1 MNIFFLE
8 KEEKMNLNSLNI
20 ISKKDDRVDPRFYHL
35 PSPKP
40 NNIENIEDLFEN
52 LKEVSEN
59 NSFSSTTNIYQIEQ
73 NETQNKLNS
82 NSNDKEIENERKE
95 ESETDQIPQEE
106 IKNKIENMVLPED
119 IFILK
124 KNLAIKKLDEP
135 SKAKDKDILDN
146 LSKEINSLTACIYGE
161 NKMSKKKGSSI
172 QFLKRKR
179 NLK

>member
-1 MNIFFLE
+1 MNKFFLE

-82 NSNDKEIENERKE
+82 NSNDKEIENEKKE

-124 KNLAIKKLDEP
+124 KNLAVKKLNEP
-135 SKAKDKDILDN
+135 SKSKNEDILDN
-146 LSKEINSLTACIYGE
+146 LKKKKKFEIN
-161 NKMSKKKGSSI
+161 NKYFSVYFFI
-172 QFLKRKR
+172 
-179 NLK
+179 

>member
-1 MNIFFLE
+1 MNKFFLE
-8 KEEKMNLNSLNI
+8 KEEKMSSNSLNI
-20 ISKKDDRVDPRFYHL
+20 ISKKDDDDRVDPRFYHL
-35 PSPKP
+35 SSPKP

-59 NSFSSTTNIYQIEQ
+59 NSFSFTTNIYQIEQ
-73 NETQNKLNS
+73 NETQNKLNL

-95 ESETDQIPQEE
+95 AQIPHDE

-124 KNLAIKKLDEP
+124 KNLAVKKLNEP
-135 SKAKDKDILDN
+135 SKSKDKDILDN

-172 QFLKRKR
+172 LFLKRKR
-179 NLK
+179 NSK